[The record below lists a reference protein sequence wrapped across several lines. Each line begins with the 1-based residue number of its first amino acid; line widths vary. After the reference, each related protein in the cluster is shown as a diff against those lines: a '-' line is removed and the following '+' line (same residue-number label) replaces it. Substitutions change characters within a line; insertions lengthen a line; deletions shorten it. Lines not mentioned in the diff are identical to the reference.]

1 MAIPGVS
8 KSVIVKQKLV
18 LFSAAPGQHA
28 TLKGEYPF
36 AVQFPR
42 SIEGEH
48 DSLPPSYTVYQ
59 PGISTEISYLFR
71 VDIVR
76 KGLRRHAKYA
86 TVSHPSLRP
95 VVDPSR

>member
-36 AVQFPR
+36 AVRFPR
-42 SIEGEH
+42 YIEGEH

-76 KGLRRHAKYA
+76 KGLRRHEKYA